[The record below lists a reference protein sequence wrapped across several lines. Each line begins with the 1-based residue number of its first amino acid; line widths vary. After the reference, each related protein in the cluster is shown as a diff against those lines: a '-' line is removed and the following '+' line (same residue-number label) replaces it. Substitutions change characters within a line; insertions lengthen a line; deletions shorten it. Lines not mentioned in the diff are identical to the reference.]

1 MKTQL
6 AQNVLAIISDD
17 ITKMDGFFKSP
28 DDITKIVGQSCV
40 PCKPLCCPPTL
51 LTLPLKIRVP
61 PANATHLYII
71 TQHIDYFIW
80 QVPNTLPNPHNTAQ
94 FNHACPATVQFNYA
108 CPAAAQYNY
117 ACPAAALQ
125 LCMPCYSTVQL
136 RMPCYTTVQL
146 CMPCYSTVQLCMPCC
161 STTTMYALLQ
171 HSSTTHALLHHS
183 STMHALL
190 QHSSTMHALLQH
202 SSTMHALLQHSS
214 TMHALLQHSS
224 TNVHYFLLHV
234 SHSDLISKEFINGVT
249 VFNFLISPLKL
260 QL

>member
-1 MKTQL
+1 MKTQF
-6 AQNVLAIISDD
+6 AQNVRERLAIISDD

-28 DDITKIVGQSCV
+28 DDITEIVGPSCV
-40 PCKPLCCPPTL
+40 PCKPLCCSPTL

-61 PANATHLYII
+61 PANVTHLYII
-71 TQHIDYFIW
+71 ILQRLNILISFIW
-80 QVPNTLPNPHNTAQ
+80 QVPNTAQ
-94 FNHACPATVQFNYA
+94 PT
-108 CPAAAQYNY
+108 
-117 ACPAAALQ
+117 
-125 LCMPCYSTVQL
+125 CYSTVQ
-136 RMPCYTTVQL
+136 
-146 CMPCYSTVQLCMPCC
+146 
-161 STTTMYALLQ
+161 TMY
-171 HSSTTHALLHHS
+171 
-183 STMHALL
+183 ALL

-224 TNVHYFLLHV
+224 THVHYFLLHV

>member
-1 MKTQL
+1 MWISIRAMKTQL
-6 AQNVLAIISDD
+6 AQNVRERLAIISDD

-28 DDITKIVGQSCV
+28 DDINKIVGQSCV
-40 PCKPLCCPPTL
+40 PCKPLCCSPTL

-71 TQHIDYFIW
+71 ILQLLNKSYGKYQI
-80 QVPNTLPNPHNTAQ
+80 LPNPHNTAQ
-94 FNHACPATVQFNYA
+94 FNYVCPATAQFK
-108 CPAAAQYNY
+108 
-117 ACPAAALQ
+117 
-125 LCMPCYSTVQL
+125 LCMPCYSIVQ
-136 RMPCYTTVQL
+136 
-146 CMPCYSTVQLCMPCC
+146 
-161 STTTMYALLQ
+161 TMHALLQ
-171 HSSTTHALLHHS
+171 HS

-224 TNVHYFLLHV
+224 THVHYFLLHV

>member
-6 AQNVLAIISDD
+6 AQNVRERLAIISDD

-71 TQHIDYFIW
+71 I
-80 QVPNTLPNPHNTAQ
+80 
-94 FNHACPATVQFNYA
+94 
-108 CPAAAQYNY
+108 
-117 ACPAAALQ
+117 LQ
-125 LCMPCYSTVQL
+125 LLNIASTKYCPTHIIQHS
-136 RMPCYTTVQL
+136 
-146 CMPCYSTVQLCMPCC
+146 STMH
-161 STTTMYALLQ
+161 ALLQ
-171 HSSTTHALLHHS
+171 HSST
-183 STMHALL
+183 MHTLL

-202 SSTMHALLQHSS
+202 SSTH
-214 TMHALLQHSS
+214 
-224 TNVHYFLLHV
+224 VHYFLLHV
-234 SHSDLISKEFINGVT
+234 SHSGLISKEFINGVT

>member
-6 AQNVLAIISDD
+6 AQNVRERLAIIS
-17 ITKMDGFFKSP
+17 

-71 TQHIDYFIW
+71 ILQLLNILITSYGKYQI
-80 QVPNTLPNPHNTAQ
+80 LPNPHNTAQ
-94 FNHACPATVQFNYA
+94 FNHAHPATAQFNHVCPATAQFK
-108 CPAAAQYNY
+108 
-117 ACPAAALQ
+117 
-125 LCMPCYSTVQL
+125 LCMPCYS
-136 RMPCYTTVQL
+136 TVQL

-161 STTTMYALLQ
+161 STVQLCMPCY
-171 HSSTTHALLHHS
+171 STVQ
-183 STMHALL
+183 TMHALL
-190 QHSSTMHALLQH
+190 QHSSTH
-202 SSTMHALLQHSS
+202 
-214 TMHALLQHSS
+214 
-224 TNVHYFLLHV
+224 VHYFLLHV